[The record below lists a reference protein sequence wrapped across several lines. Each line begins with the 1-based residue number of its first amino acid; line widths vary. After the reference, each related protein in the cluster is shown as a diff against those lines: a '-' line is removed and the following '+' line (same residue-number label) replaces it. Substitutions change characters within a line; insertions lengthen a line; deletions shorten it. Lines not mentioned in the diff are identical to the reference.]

1 MDSPVILVV
10 DDEPL
15 NLDIIEEFLTG
26 KGQDYVVETANDGI
40 EAMEKL
46 EADPNKFDVVLL
58 DRMMPRMSGMEVLE
72 QMSAH
77 SELKYI
83 PVILQTA
90 KVSKE
95 DILEGLMAGAYYYL
109 TKPFTSD
116 ILHSVV
122 KTAVKDRGYN
132 KALLAS
138 LKVTKSSV
146 KLLKNAHFEF
156 RSLDDVRAV
165 SSLIA
170 CACNEADKIAM
181 GLSELMV
188 NAIEHGNLRIGY
200 EEKSELRKQDKWE
213 SEIAN
218 RLNLPEN
225 KEIYATIDILNNS
238 DGVSFTITDQ
248 GDGFEWDDFLE
259 FDTTRVID
267 NHGRGIAMANKL
279 YFSKLEYKGKGNI
292 VTVTVDK
299 NVE

>member
-26 KGQDYVVETANDGI
+26 KGEAYIVETASDGV

-46 EADPNKFDVVLL
+46 EAAPNKYDVVLL
-58 DRMMPRMSGMEVLE
+58 DRMMPRMSGMEVLAK
-72 QMSAH
+72 MSEH
-77 SELKYI
+77 PELKYI

-95 DILEGLMAGAYYYL
+95 DILEGLKAGAYYYL

-122 KTAVKDRGYN
+122 KTAVKDRGFN

-138 LKVTKSSV
+138 LNVTKSSI
-146 KLLKNAHFEF
+146 KLLKNASFEF
-156 RSLDDVRAV
+156 RSLNDVSAV
-165 SSLIA
+165 SSLVA
-170 CACNEADKIAM
+170 CACDEPEKIAM
-181 GLSELMV
+181 GLSELMI
-188 NAIEHGNLRIGY
+188 NAIEHGNLHIGY
-200 EEKSELRKQDKWE
+200 EEKSALRKKGEWE

-218 RLNLPEN
+218 RLEMPEH
-225 KEIYATIDILNNS
+225 KDKFASIDVVNDSN
-238 DGVSFTITDQ
+238 GVTFTITDQ
-248 GDGFEWDDFLE
+248 GHGFEWDGFMD
-259 FDTTRVID
+259 FDTSRVMD

-279 YFSKLEYKGKGNI
+279 YFSKLKYEGNGNK
-292 VTVTVDK
+292 VTVM
-299 NVE
+299 VEKP

>member
-26 KGQDYVVETANDGI
+26 KGQPYIDETASDGI

-46 EADPNKFDVVLL
+46 EANSAKYDVVLL
-58 DRMMPRMSGMEVLE
+58 DRMMPRMSGMEVLAK
-72 QMSAH
+72 MSAH
-77 SELKYI
+77 PALKYI

-95 DILEGLMAGAYYYL
+95 DILEGLKAGAYYYL

-138 LKVTKSSV
+138 LNVTKSSV

-170 CACNEADKIAM
+170 CACDEPDKIAM
-181 GLSELMV
+181 GLSELMI
-188 NAIEHGNLRIGY
+188 NAIEHGNLHIGY
-200 EEKSELRKQDKWE
+200 EEKSELRKADKWE
-213 SEIAN
+213 SEIAS
-218 RLNLPEN
+218 RLELPEH
-225 KEIYATIDILNNS
+225 KEKFASVDVINGS
-238 DGVSFTITDQ
+238 DGVTYTITDQ
-248 GDGFEWDDFLE
+248 GTGFDWDDFME
-259 FDTTRVID
+259 FDTTRVMD

-279 YFSKLEYKGKGNI
+279 YFSKLEYQGNGNSVV
-292 VTVTVDK
+292 VTVEK
-299 NVE
+299 

>member
-1 MDSPVILVV
+1 MDSAVILVV

-26 KGQDYVVETANDGI
+26 KGQPYIIETACDGL

-46 EADPNKFDVVLL
+46 EADPNKYDVVLL

-72 QMSAH
+72 KMSAH

-95 DILEGLMAGAYYYL
+95 NILEGLKAGAYYYL

-146 KLLKNAHFEF
+146 KLLKNAHFQF
-156 RSLDDVRAV
+156 RNLEDVRAV

-170 CACNEADKIAM
+170 CACDEPDKIAM
-181 GLSELMV
+181 GLSELMI
-188 NAIEHGNLRIGY
+188 NAIEHGNLHIGY
-200 EEKSELRKQDKWE
+200 EEKSQLRKQDIWE
-213 SEIAN
+213 SEIAK
-218 RLNLPEN
+218 RLELPEH
-225 KEIYATIDILNNS
+225 KSKYASVDITNNS
-238 DGVSFTITDQ
+238 DGVTYTITDM
-248 GDGFEWDDFLE
+248 GDGFDWNEFME
-259 FDTTRVID
+259 FDTSRVMD

-279 YFSKLEYKGKGNI
+279 YFSKLKYMGNGNQVI
-292 VTVTVDK
+292 VS
-299 NVE
+299 VEK

>member
-1 MDSPVILVV
+1 MDSSVILVV

-26 KGQDYVVETANDGI
+26 KGQPYTVETANDGV

-58 DRMMPRMSGMEVLE
+58 DRMMPRMSGMEVLAK
-72 QMSAH
+72 MSAH
-77 SELKYI
+77 SELKHI

-95 DILEGLMAGAYYYL
+95 DILEGLKAGAYYYL

-138 LKVTKSSV
+138 LNVTRSSV

-156 RSLDDVRAV
+156 RNLDDVRAV

-170 CACNEADKIAM
+170 CACADPEKIAM
-181 GLSELMV
+181 GLSELMI
-188 NAIEHGNLRIGY
+188 NAIEHGNLGIGY
-200 EEKSELRKQDKWE
+200 EEKSELRKQDLWE
-213 SEIAN
+213 SEVSK
-218 RLNLPEN
+218 RLELPEN
-225 KEIYATIDILNNS
+225 IDSFASIDVLNNAEK
-238 DGVSFTITDQ
+238 VEFTITDQ
-248 GDGFEWDDFLE
+248 GEGFDWAEFMD
-259 FDTTRVID
+259 FDTTRVMD

-279 YFSKLEYKGKGNI
+279 YFSKLEYQGKGNI
-292 VTVTVDK
+292 VTVMVDK
-299 NVE
+299 

>member
-1 MDSPVILVV
+1 MDLPVILVV

-26 KGQDYVVETANDGI
+26 KGQPYIVETANDGV

-46 EADPNKFDVVLL
+46 EADPNKYDTVLL

-72 QMSAH
+72 KMSAH
-77 SELKYI
+77 PDLKYI

-95 DILEGLMAGAYYYL
+95 DIIEGLKAGAYYYL

-122 KTAVKDRGYN
+122 STAVKDRGYN
-132 KALLAS
+132 KALIAS
-138 LKVTKSSV
+138 LNVTKSSV
-146 KLLKNAHFEF
+146 KLLKNARFEF
-156 RSLDDVRAV
+156 RSLDDVRSI

-170 CACNEADKIAM
+170 CACNEPDKVAM
-181 GLSELMV
+181 GLSELMI
-188 NAIEHGNLRIGY
+188 NAIEHGNLHIGY

-213 SEIAN
+213 SEIAA
-218 RLNLPEN
+218 RLELPEY
-225 KEIYATIDILNNS
+225 KDSYASVEVLNNS
-238 DGVSFTITDQ
+238 NGVTFTIADQ
-248 GDGFEWDDFLE
+248 GKGFDWEEFME
-259 FDTTRVID
+259 FDTTRVMD

-279 YFSKLEYKGKGNI
+279 YFSSLEYQGSGN
-292 VTVTVDK
+292 TVTVV
-299 NVE
+299 VEK

>member
-26 KGQDYVVETANDGI
+26 KGQSYVVETANDGI

-46 EADPNKFDVVLL
+46 EADPNRYDVVLL

-72 QMSAH
+72 KMSAH

-95 DILEGLMAGAYYYL
+95 DILEGLKAGAYYYL

-122 KTAVKDRGYN
+122 NTAVKDRGYN

-138 LKVTKSSV
+138 LNVTKSSV
-146 KLLKNAHFEF
+146 KLMNNAQFQF
-156 RSLDDVRAV
+156 RNLEDVRAV

-170 CACNEADKIAM
+170 CTCNEPDKIAM
-181 GLSELMV
+181 GLSELMI
-188 NAIEHGNLRIGY
+188 NAIEHGNLDIGY
-200 EEKSELRKQDKWE
+200 EEKSELRKQGLWEAEIDK
-213 SEIAN
+213 
-218 RLNLPEN
+218 RLKMPEN
-225 KEIYATIDILNNS
+225 ADTYALVDVINQP
-238 DGVSFTITDQ
+238 DGVTFTITDQ
-248 GDGFEWDDFLE
+248 GKGFKWDEFME
-259 FDTTRVID
+259 FDTERVMD

-279 YFSKLEYKGKGNI
+279 YFSNVEYQGNGNI
-292 VTVTVDK
+292 VSAK
-299 NVE
+299 VEKS

>member
-26 KGQDYVVETANDGI
+26 KGQPYVVETANDGI
-40 EAMEKL
+40 EAMQKL
-46 EADPNKFDVVLL
+46 EADPNKYDVVLL

-72 QMSAH
+72 KMSAH

-95 DILEGLMAGAYYYL
+95 DILEGLKAGAYYYL

-122 KTAVKDRGYN
+122 NTAVKDRGYN

-146 KLLKNAHFEF
+146 KLLKNAQFQFHN
-156 RSLDDVRAV
+156 LDDVRAV
-165 SSLIA
+165 SSLVA
-170 CACNEADKIAM
+170 CTCSEPDKIAM
-181 GLSELMV
+181 GLSELMI
-188 NAIEHGNLRIGY
+188 NAIEHGNLDIGY
-200 EEKSELRKQDKWE
+200 EEKSELRKQGRWE
-213 SEIAN
+213 SEIDK
-218 RLNLPEN
+218 RLKMPEN
-225 KEIYATIDILNNS
+225 SKLFASIDIINNS
-238 DGVSFTITDQ
+238 DGVTFTITDQ
-248 GDGFEWDDFLE
+248 GNGFMWDEFME
-259 FDTTRVID
+259 FDTQRVMD

-279 YFSKLEYKGKGNI
+279 YFSKVEYKGKGN
-292 VTVTVDK
+292 VVSVM
-299 NVE
+299 VEKS

>member
-1 MDSPVILVV
+1 MNSSVILVV

-26 KGQDYVVETANDGI
+26 KGQPYTVETANDGI

-58 DRMMPRMSGMEVLE
+58 DRMMPRMSGMEVLAK
-72 QMSAH
+72 MSAH
-77 SELKYI
+77 SELKHI

-95 DILEGLMAGAYYYL
+95 DILEGLKAGAYYYL

-138 LKVTKSSV
+138 LNVTRSSV

-156 RSLDDVRAV
+156 RNLDDVRAV

-170 CACNEADKIAM
+170 CACADPEKIAM
-181 GLSELMV
+181 GLSELMI
-188 NAIEHGNLRIGY
+188 NAIEHGNLGIGY
-200 EEKSELRKQDKWE
+200 EEKSELRKQDLWE
-213 SEIAN
+213 SEVRK
-218 RLNLPEN
+218 RLEMPEN
-225 KEIYATIDILNNS
+225 IDSFASIDVLNNAEK
-238 DGVSFTITDQ
+238 VEFTITDQ
-248 GDGFEWDDFLE
+248 GEGFDWAEFMD
-259 FDTTRVID
+259 FDTSRVMD

-279 YFSKLEYKGKGNI
+279 YFSKLEYQGKGNI
-292 VTVTVDK
+292 VTVMVDK
-299 NVE
+299 